1 MRGYI
6 YIAVAALLMLF
17 PTLANRYSGYS
28 GQYLVA
34 FDMRQSDYFANSVVY
49 VADNKVMGA
58 MGYVLGKAYSADAIK
73 DDPLIPQEIKDAN
86 IPVYE
91 GGPLGR
97 DSTLFILKHVISGKD
112 EPAWQG
118 YKVHVMTDEQKA
130 AAVKDVIESYGDDTD
145 EPRYLLFK
153 GYSGW
158 APMQLEL
165 EMLRGIWLSADELGV
180 SLDNAL
186 LEDSGV
192 LWHKVFKNVSQ
203 DTKKKLGKIY

>member
-34 FDMRQSDYFANSVVY
+34 FDMRQSDYFANAVVY

-130 AAVKDVIESYGDDTD
+130 AAVKDVIVATLATLSIFEIMIN
-145 EPRYLLFK
+145 LL
-153 GYSGW
+153 
-158 APMQLEL
+158 
-165 EMLRGIWLSADELGV
+165 IWLKGS
-180 SLDNAL
+180 
-186 LEDSGV
+186 V
-192 LWHKVFKNVSQ
+192 LSRQFVMTKPSQ
-203 DTKKKLGKIY
+203 FQKLTNYFCCQNLYQRYANP